1 MFLSRGR
8 QEPRSYPRKL
18 SVHRAVPQNC
28 VPKSRVKQILVLIP
42 DPGLLNFESGSR
54 TPGFPNFKISPGYSS
69 HPRIFGTWIAG
80 SRMLTLDSISLC
92 CEPWSSEV
100 HCGARR
106 LSASIQKHLAPRV
119 SIFHSGKH
127 SVLVESSK
135 YVYYAEAASNFK
147 KVKF

>member
-1 MFLSRGR
+1 MTLSRGR
-8 QEPRSYPRKL
+8 EEPRPCPRKL
-18 SVHRAVPQNC
+18 SVHRAVPQNF
-28 VPKSRVKQILVLIP
+28 VSKSRVQQILVLIQ
-42 DPGLLNFESGSR
+42 DPGLLNFKSGSR
-54 TPGFPNFKISPGYSS
+54 TAGFPNFKISPGYSS
-69 HPRIFGTWIAG
+69 HSGIFGTLTAG
-80 SRMLTLDSISLC
+80 NRMLTLDSISFC

-135 YVYYAEAASNFK
+135 DVYYAEAASNFK
-147 KVKF
+147 KV